1 MKYIYEVGDIVQLKK
16 NIRVAVQ
23 NGKYCVLVLILS

>member
-16 NIRVAVQ
+16 KHRVAVQ

>member
-16 NIRVAVQ
+16 KHPWGRTER
-23 NGKYCVLVLILS
+23 KILSVGAE